1 MALFDAHVDIAVPG
15 LDAVKL
21 PRMARVRQKMAGDEV
36 RDIAGEIGRGVD
48 ALSIDGRPLDL
59 RDKSIAVTAGSR
71 GIADYA
77 KLLHAIVSKLKDRG
91 ARPFIFPAM
100 GSHGG
105 GTAEGQRELLERY
118 GVSEA
123 TMGVPVRSSMETVEI
138 GKLPNGTKVYCDKFA
153 WEADGIVLFNRVKPH
168 TDFKG
173 EWESGLLKM
182 CAIGAGKHE
191 GATSMHRAGFVRFHE
206 QIPEVGK
213 FFLEKTKVLFG
224 VTSVENGYEHVMRVD
239 VIPPAEIVEREREL
253 LVLARKSMAR
263 LPFDDIDILA
273 VDELGKNISGS
284 GMDPNVIGRPGM
296 REITFPGTPHIG
308 CIALLGLSEP
318 THGSAVGI
326 GAADITTRR
335 TVEEIDLAPTY
346 INHVTSGAILGAS
359 IPLVAKDD
367 EEAMRIA
374 LYSVPFREGGE
385 RIVHIRNTL
394 LLEEFEV
401 SENMLPEIRARAEL
415 TVIGEPR
422 PMDFAGGRLA
432 RV

>member
-1 MALFDAHVDIAVPG
+1 MALFDAQVDIAVPG

-21 PRMARVRQKMAGDEV
+21 PCMVRVRQKMTGDRVENVEEEV
-36 RDIAGEIGRGVD
+36 RREMD
-48 ALSIDGRPLDL
+48 ALAANQHLDL
-59 RDKSIAVTAGSR
+59 TGKNIAVTAGSR

-77 KLLHAIVSKLKDRG
+77 KLLHAVVSKLKEMG
-91 ARPFIFPAM
+91 AKPFIFPAM

-105 GTAEGQRELLERY
+105 ATAEGQRELLERY
-118 GVSEA
+118 GITEA
-123 TMGVPVRSSMETVEI
+123 AMGVPIRSSMETVTV
-138 GKLPNGTKVYCDKFA
+138 GALPDGTAVYCDKFA
-153 WEADGIVLFNRVKPH
+153 WEADGIVLFNRVKAH

-173 EWESGLLKM
+173 DWESGLLKM
-182 CAIGAGKHE
+182 CAIGVGKHA
-191 GATSMHRAGFVRFHE
+191 GATAMHRAGFVRFHQ
-206 QIPEVGK
+206 QIPELGR
-213 FFLEKTKVLFG
+213 FFLKKAKVLFG
-224 VTSVENGYEHVMRVD
+224 IASVENGYEQVMRVEA
-239 VIPPAEIVEREREL
+239 IPTDKIVDREREL
-253 LVLARKSMAR
+253 LVLAKKSMAR

-273 VDELGKNISGS
+273 VDEIGKNISGS

-308 CIALLGLSEP
+308 CIVVLGLSEA
-318 THGSAVGI
+318 THGSGVGI
-326 GAADITTRR
+326 GAGDITTRR
-335 TVEEIDLAPTY
+335 TVAEIDLAQTY
-346 INHVTSGAILGAS
+346 INHVTSGAVKGAA

-401 SENMLPEIRARAEL
+401 SENMLPEIRQRPEL
-415 TVIGEPR
+415 AIIGEPH
-422 PMDFAGGRLA
+422 PMPLTDGRLA